1 MDVNV
6 IFQNSVP
13 IDNNKNFLVKFRDQ
27 ENIMSLLLNRKKD
40 YFITNAIIYIKT
52 NGEDD
57 DDDDDD
63 DDNEKQIKELEE
75 NAKKY
80 KAMEEN
86 KKFETIITKR
96 FVLSYD
102 NLGYRSSFKPT
113 YNFKFD
119 EGQMEK
125 YLKTYKYYDTKKQ
138 KNRRV

>member
-52 NGEDD
+52 NG

-63 DDNEKQIKELEE
+63 DDNEKKSKIWKKMHKNIKLW
-75 NAKKY
+75 KK
-80 KAMEEN
+80 
-86 KKFETIITKR
+86 TK
-96 FVLSYD
+96 
-102 NLGYRSSFKPT
+102 NLKQS
-113 YNFKFD
+113 
-119 EGQMEK
+119 
-125 YLKTYKYYDTKKQ
+125 LQ
-138 KNRRV
+138 KNLS